1 MFTRRIFTTFLL
13 TFLFSIPL
21 SLYAQEATQEP
32 APAAAQWQVPALA
45 AGLGEHI
52 RLSGQI
58 AERTLFVPVPTD
70 ISLVALRATVQLSA
84 DVQSGYL
91 EARSGDNVLA
101 SIALPANGETIT
113 IPLTGAQPR
122 AGVLPLTLVA
132 RLYSNDDICSTALIG
147 ARLNLTDPV
156 LEYDGNSTP
165 ATIADYLP
173 SLLTRLTILVPPD
186 VNAAEATA
194 ALRLTAAVTAR
205 YAAQQTE
212 IELAALASRD
222 ALPAT
227 ASANPFERTVV
238 IRAAETDALALQP
251 TDSLPLLLIT
261 GSDTGLSRQVDL
273 FLVSDA
279 LALAP
284 EVQVQSIVPPT
295 PAADSN
301 RLTFD
306 ALGFTNLQVNGIG
319 QMELP
324 FTVAQADLGGSVNR
338 LTFNVSSSYTPLQP
352 TDRGTLSLLVNGTL
366 VDAVALDASGA
377 FERSLSVPGNVLAR
391 DNTLTA
397 RFNYIP
403 AQDMCRS
410 GLIPFTAQISGGS
423 SVEFGRGQTLAQ
435 GFARFPQNF
444 VASFQTAFETL
455 DLTSLSTATNLVIAL
470 QRTTRTPLQP
480 TVVNWVD
487 ALAANTPALLFS
499 ASEGSAASLNPP
511 LLAAPVRVV
520 KADGTEL
527 LRIDG
532 DAPFAA
538 LEAFEQNGRDVLLA
552 QGEAAAVHHLSAS
565 LLADPLGW
573 YGLQGDTWLQANDR
587 APVSM
592 TLRDSPLIAEALTP
606 APQPW
611 WVQLQPLGFVLA
623 LAAVIVLMALAY
635 PRVVR
640 KTPTGANKP

>member
-1 MFTRRIFTTFLL
+1 MFTRRLFTALVL
-13 TFLFSIPL
+13 ALVLALPMSI
-21 SLYAQEATQEP
+21 YAQEATPEP
-32 APAAAQWQVPALA
+32 TPSAAEWQIPALS

-70 ISLVALRATVQLSA
+70 LSLSALHATIQLSA

-91 EARSGDNVLA
+91 EARSGDSVLA
-101 SIALPANGETIT
+101 SIALPANGEPIT
-113 IPLTGAQPR
+113 IPLAGAQPR
-122 AGVLPLTLVA
+122 AGVFPLTLAA
-132 RLYSNDDICSTALIG
+132 RLYSDDDICSTALIG
-147 ARLNLTDPV
+147 AWLNLNNPV
-156 LEYDGNSTP
+156 LDYDGSSTP
-165 ATIADYLP
+165 ATVADFLP

-186 VNAAEATA
+186 VSAAEATA

-205 YAAQQTE
+205 YATQRTE
-212 IELAALASRD
+212 VELVPLASRD

-238 IRAAETDALALQP
+238 IRAAEADALALQP
-251 TDSLPLLLIT
+251 TDALPLLLIT
-261 GSDTGLSRQVDL
+261 GSDTGLSRQVEL
-273 FLVSDA
+273 FLGSDA

-301 RLTFD
+301 RYTFD

-319 QMELP
+319 QMELL
-324 FTVAQADLGGSVNR
+324 FTVAQADLGGAVNS
-338 LTFNVSSSYTPLQP
+338 LTFHVSGSYTPLQSA
-352 TDRGTLSLLVNGTL
+352 DRGTLSLLVNGTL

-377 FERSLSVPGNVLAR
+377 FDRSLAVPANVLAR

-410 GLIPFTAQISGGS
+410 GLLPFTAQISGGS
-423 SVEFGRGQTLAQ
+423 SIEFGRSQALAQ

-455 DLTSLSTATNLVIAL
+455 DLASLDTAANIVIAL

-480 TVVNWVD
+480 TVVDWST
-487 ALAANTPALLFS
+487 ALTANTPALLIS
-499 ASEGSAASLNPP
+499 ATEGSAASLNPP
-511 LLAAPVRVV
+511 LSSSPVRVV

-527 LRIDG
+527 LRIEG
-532 DAPFAA
+532 GAPFAA

-552 QGEAAAVHHLSAS
+552 QGETASVNTLTSS
-565 LLADPLGW
+565 LLTDPLGW
-573 YGLQGDTWLQANDR
+573 YGLQGDTWLQATDR

-592 TLRDSPLIAEALTP
+592 TLRDSPLVAESLTP

-611 WVQLQPLGFVLA
+611 WVQVQPLGFVLA